1 MAGIKQMS
9 ENTQNLVSFIGSLPS
24 AKNVRV
30 YTQEQQQV
38 MNLEGE
44 TAAVRRAVIRQRNSN
59 QSKKLF

>member
-1 MAGIKQMS
+1 MTRNGVVS
-9 ENTQNLVSFIGSLPS
+9 ENTQSLLDFIRSLPS

-30 YTQEQQQV
+30 YTQEQQQG

-59 QSKKLF
+59 HSKKQF